1 MISPDVH
8 PSQPHKTRRNPK
20 LERMSALTKVRM
32 NPLRLAEMRLVCLR
46 ISEVG
51 LDDRCWPLE
60 DVRSSLPRSS
70 AIAKSSTSTTRI
82 ASARYDSV
90 MSTPALQPDVASY
103 DRISIGML
111 MGGLF
116 LPLAAA
122 GISPGTASQALSFV
136 ALLCWLLLPVWYP
149 FFAIRT
155 GVIGGRYRVFKRQ
168 DPVKFWLGLATYEAL
183 LLMLSFCIAS
193 VLYSTLEKT

>member
-1 MISPDVH
+1 
-8 PSQPHKTRRNPK
+8 
-20 LERMSALTKVRM
+20 
-32 NPLRLAEMRLVCLR
+32 
-46 ISEVG
+46 
-51 LDDRCWPLE
+51 
-60 DVRSSLPRSS
+60 
-70 AIAKSSTSTTRI
+70 
-82 ASARYDSV
+82 

-155 GVIGGRYRVFKRQ
+155 GVIGGRYRVFKWQ

-183 LLMLSFCIAS
+183 LLTLSVCIAS